1 MKKVL
6 DVMSQSLHLSLA
18 TTGCQGEMFIPQ
30 PAAEWLLEVRKLVS
44 SKAVSF
50 PFGVTLFSFSTSR
63 QAFADKPVSSMKSM
77 NDD

>member
-18 TTGCQGEMFIPQ
+18 TTGIPQ

-50 PFGVTLFSFSTSR
+50 PFGLTLFSFSTSR

-77 NDD
+77 NGD

>member
-1 MKKVL
+1 
-6 DVMSQSLHLSLA
+6 
-18 TTGCQGEMFIPQ
+18 MFIPQ